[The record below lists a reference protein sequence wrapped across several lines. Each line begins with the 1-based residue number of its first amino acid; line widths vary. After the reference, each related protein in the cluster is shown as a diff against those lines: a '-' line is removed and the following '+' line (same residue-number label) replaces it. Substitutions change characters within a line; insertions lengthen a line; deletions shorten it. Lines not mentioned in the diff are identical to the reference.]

1 MRFLRFLRVLLI
13 ILAIVFV
20 NIGAFCFASGSFYSI
35 TPELIGQLANL
46 FNKSAEE
53 FVALCQALYL
63 TFLGISATCVILIIV
78 FSIIIRKSNR
88 KSSSNHE
95 NYPSDNSAVNDDDE
109 GPKPVDLRGPALIS
123 TDDVEREYGDFFEMM
138 GQAVCNTL
146 KSETPSITYKVFYW
160 VSNDKSKHCRVHY
173 KFKLGARD
181 KHMATPTARSQITGM
196 IKEGIKMMK
205 FKYALEITVDLE

>member
-53 FVALCQALYL
+53 FLALCQGLYL
-63 TFLGISATCVILIIV
+63 TFLGISAGCVILIIV

-95 NYPSDNSAVNDDDE
+95 NYPFDNSAANDDDD
-109 GPKPVDLRGPALIS
+109 GPKPVDLRGPGLIS
-123 TDDVEREYGDFFEMM
+123 TDDIKRDYGDFFETM

-146 KSETPSITYKVFYW
+146 KSETPSITYKIYYW
-160 VSNDKSKHCRVHY
+160 LSNDKSKDGRVH
-173 KFKLGARD
+173 FEFRLGPRD
-181 KHMATPTARSQITGM
+181 KQMATPTARSQITNM
-196 IKEGIKMMK
+196 IKQGISMTK
-205 FKYALEITVDLE
+205 FKYAIEFTVDLR